1 MNNRDRHRKC
11 ARFVRGMTLIELIAV
26 LALLSMVVGISA
38 PALSPF
44 FRGRRLNEEAR
55 RLLALTRYA
64 RNQAICYGVP
74 MEIWFDQKTGEYG
87 LRPQTGY
94 ILSARDA
101 NVTYQ
106 LGNDLQFYSDD
117 IAADGASQPSIRFR
131 PDGTLDSQSLTS
143 VKVKDTVRNEV
154 VEIAQIE
161 NRPAYEI
168 RNLGVVQ

>member
-1 MNNRDRHRKC
+1 M
-11 ARFVRGMTLIELIAV
+11 RFGRGMTLIELIAV
-26 LALLSMVVGISA
+26 LALLAMVVGISA

-64 RNQAICYGVP
+64 RYQAISYGVP
-74 MEIWFDQKTGEYG
+74 MEIWLDQKTSEYG
-87 LRPQTGY
+87 LRPQTGFY
-94 ILSARDA
+94 LPTKDA

-106 LGNDLQFYSDD
+106 LADDLQFFSETIADD
-117 IAADGASQPSIRFR
+117 ASAQSTIRFR
-131 PDGTLDSQSLTS
+131 PDGTLDSQSLES
-143 VKVKDTVRNEV
+143 VQVKDTVRNEV
-154 VEIAQIE
+154 VEIARIE